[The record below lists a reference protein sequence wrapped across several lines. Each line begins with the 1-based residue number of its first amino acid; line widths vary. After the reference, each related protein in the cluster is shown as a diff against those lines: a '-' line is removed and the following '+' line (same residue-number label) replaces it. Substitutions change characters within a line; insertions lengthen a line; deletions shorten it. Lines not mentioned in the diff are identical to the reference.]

1 MKASELGQILIQ
13 ADVED
18 YDVYWVGKEDYSVLI
33 ELVEDVE
40 IDHENK
46 RIRLS

>member
-18 YDVYWVGKEDYSVLI
+18 YDVYWYGKEFQTVLI
-33 ELVEDVE
+33 ELVEEVI
-40 IDHENK
+40 IDHDNK
-46 RIRLS
+46 RILLS

>member
-18 YDVYWVGKEDYSVLI
+18 YDVYWYGKDFETILI
-33 ELVEDVE
+33 ELVEEVA
-40 IDHENK
+40 IDNDKK
-46 RIRLS
+46 RILLG